1 MPPSPST
8 RKPSA
13 ASADSREISTSTSD
27 TRKYLLGRI
36 YELISEH
43 GIESLS
49 MRTVADAVQMST
61 GTINHHFG
69 NKRGMLIAALEE
81 AYKLPWD
88 WEEYKGS
95 PSDQL
100 RRLVLGYVMRG
111 PKDRFRR
118 FWINYLAMSTRD
130 DDMQAHQRVRYA
142 RQERFWA
149 KLVSDA
155 IDAGEFRKDL
165 NPHKEAEALTLLAHG
180 LLVRQL
186 MSPDA
191 ETREKA
197 RSMLTQALDNL
208 LDKPKDQDE

>member
-1 MPPSPST
+1 MPSSANGPRKT
-8 RKPSA
+8 RNGKE
-13 ASADSREISTSTSD
+13 SREPAPASGD

-36 YELISEH
+36 YDLISEH

-95 PSDQL
+95 PAEQL

-111 PKDRFRR
+111 PKDRFWR
-118 FWINYLAMSTRD
+118 FWINYLALSTRD

-149 KLVSDA
+149 KLISDA
-155 IDAGEFRKDL
+155 IDAGEFRPEL

-191 ETREKA
+191 ESRDKA
-197 RSMLTQALDNL
+197 RTMLTDALERL
-208 LDKPKDQDE
+208 QVSK

>member
-1 MPPSPST
+1 LGKHMEATSNSGRQEGST
-8 RKPSA
+8 NA
-13 ASADSREISTSTSD
+13 D

-43 GIESLS
+43 GIEGLS
-49 MRTVADAVQMST
+49 MRTVSDAVQMST

-88 WEEYKGS
+88 WEEYRGS
-95 PSDQL
+95 PADQL

-111 PKDRFRR
+111 PKDRFWL

-149 KLVSDA
+149 KLISDG
-155 IDAGEFRKDL
+155 IDAGEFRADL
-165 NPHKEAEALTLLAHG
+165 NPHKEAEALTVLAHG

-186 MSPDA
+186 MTRDP
-191 ETREKA
+191 ETRGKA
-197 RSMLTQALDNL
+197 ERMLS
-208 LDKPKDQDE
+208 DELQRLSVNPVSSTLPE